1 MPVPDDY
8 KMSLQAVG
16 MSCFDSYIF
25 SLMRMKKIQF
35 YFQPFIFSSNT
46 KFYFSI
52 NLSIFNLL
60 YLKKHADF
68 TIVHVHMYEIS
79 IYTA

>member
-25 SLMRMKKIQF
+25 ILMRMKK
-35 YFQPFIFSSNT
+35 YNFISNPLFSVVT